1 MLTCI
6 ACSKQL
12 HNNNGSIGLHQ
23 DEDTLETPRTRQ
35 TIKALT
41 SQIKDIALKASGAYK
56 SCKPCSGSSNHDR
69 KNYADSDAASD
80 SARFHCPYRRR
91 GSSNSTPGSW
101 GKEKESRLKGLSS
114 GEGTPVSVSGRTGSA
129 LFMEE
134 DEPKEW
140 VAQVE
145 PGVLITF
152 VSLPEGGNDLKRI
165 RFRGHNCIVLCGLN
179 FSLYTEYQVL
189 KCCSRFVLELS
200 PCSLDSFLALGF
212 GIEGFNLLDCH
223 CMCREMFNKWQAQ
236 RWWAEN
242 YDKVMELY
250 NVQRFNR
257 QAVPL
262 PTLPGSEDKGSITE
276 SAKDSP
282 VTPPL
287 NKERPHNF
295 IRPTGMGYSSSDS
308 LDHHPMQSHQYYDSA
323 ALVST
328 PKLSSIN
335 GAKTETSSIDG
346 SVRTS
351 SSREADQSGELSI
364 SNASDMETEWVEQDE
379 PGVYITIRALPGGT
393 RELRRV
399 RFSREKFGEMHARMW
414 WEENRARIQEQYL

>member
-12 HNNNGSIGLHQ
+12 NNNNGSIGRHQ

-56 SCKPCSGSSNHDR
+56 SCKPCSCSSNNDH
-69 KNYADSDAASD
+69 KNYEDSDAASD

-101 GKEKESRLKGLSS
+101 GKGKESRLKGLSS
-114 GEGTPVSVSGRTGSA
+114 GEGTPVSVSGRTESA
-129 LFMEE
+129 VFMEE

-165 RFRGHNCIVLCGLN
+165 RF
-179 FSLYTEYQVL
+179 S
-189 KCCSRFVLELS
+189 
-200 PCSLDSFLALGF
+200 
-212 GIEGFNLLDCH
+212 
-223 CMCREMFNKWQAQ
+223 REMFDKWQAQ

-257 QAVPL
+257 HAVPL
-262 PTLPGSEDKGSITE
+262 PTPPGSEDKVSRTE
-276 SAKDSP
+276 SAKESP

-287 NKERPHNF
+287 NKERPQNF
-295 IRPTGMGYSSSDS
+295 VHPTGIGYLSPDS
-308 LDHHPMQSHQYYDSA
+308 LDHHPMQSRQYYDSA
-323 ALVST
+323 ALAST
-328 PKLSSIN
+328 PKLSSIS
-335 GAKTETSSIDG
+335 GVKTETSSING
-346 SVRTS
+346 SVRSS
-351 SSREADQSGELSI
+351 SSREADRSGELSI

-399 RFSREKFGEMHARMW
+399 RFRYNLFIIEDRWIIAEKGSEKCMQGCGGKKT
-414 WEENRARIQEQYL
+414 EPGYKNNTCET

>member
-6 ACSKQL
+6 ACTKQL
-12 HNNNGSIGLHQ
+12 NNNNGSIGRQQ

-35 TIKALT
+35 AIKALT
-41 SQIKDIALKASGAYK
+41 SQIKGIALKASGAYK
-56 SCKPCSGSSNHDR
+56 NCKPCSGSSNHNHNR
-69 KNYADSDAASD
+69 NYADSDAVSD
-80 SARFHCPYRRR
+80 SARFHCP
-91 GSSNSTPGSW
+91 SI
-101 GKEKESRLKGLSS
+101 
-114 GEGTPVSVSGRTGSA
+114 SGRAESVV
-129 LFMEE
+129 FMEE

-165 RFRGHNCIVLCGLN
+165 RF
-179 FSLYTEYQVL
+179 S
-189 KCCSRFVLELS
+189 
-200 PCSLDSFLALGF
+200 
-212 GIEGFNLLDCH
+212 
-223 CMCREMFNKWQAQ
+223 REMFNKWQAQ

-250 NVQRFNR
+250 NVQCFNR

-262 PTLPGSEDKGSITE
+262 PMPPRSEDEVSRIE

-287 NKERPHNF
+287 NKERPV
-295 IRPTGMGYSSSDS
+295 RPTGMGYSSSDS
-308 LDHHPMQSHQYYDSA
+308 LDHHPMHSRQYYDSA
-323 ALVST
+323 ALAST
-328 PKLSSIN
+328 PKLSSIS

-351 SSREADQSGELSI
+351 SSREADRSGELSI

-399 RFSREKFGEMHARMW
+399 RFSEAMRPDNSLTIPMTENTTNPFLLYYLMQYAEKGLEKCMQGCGGKKI
-414 WEENRARIQEQYL
+414 EPGYKNSTCEI